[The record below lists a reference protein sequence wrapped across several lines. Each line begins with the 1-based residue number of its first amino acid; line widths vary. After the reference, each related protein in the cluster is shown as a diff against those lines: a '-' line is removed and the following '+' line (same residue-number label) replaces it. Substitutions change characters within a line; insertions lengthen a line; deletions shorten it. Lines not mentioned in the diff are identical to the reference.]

1 MEDGKGLTWPQ
12 IRYWATAGTLV
23 VVGFSALVGAQLI
36 SSDGTRFVVG
46 EVGVAL
52 LIAGILAGL
61 VEPFFRQEFA
71 RDAFLAAFRYVLP
84 QEFREE
90 VEKILKF
97 DFIGEK
103 QVWIVQIEKL
113 TEETVLVTTTYERI
127 VKNKTRANKPL
138 KLGTKSRIISFRA
151 DQVK

>member
-1 MEDGKGLTWPQ
+1 
-12 IRYWATAGTLV
+12 V

-36 SSDGTRFVVG
+36 PWEGTRFVVG

-52 LIAGILAGL
+52 LIAGLLAGI

-103 QVWIVQIEKL
+103 QVWTVQIDKV
-113 TEETVLVTTTYERI
+113 TEEAVLVTTTFERI
-127 VKNKTRANKPL
+127 VKNKTKANKRL
-138 KLGTKSRIISFRA
+138 KTWY
-151 DQVK
+151 